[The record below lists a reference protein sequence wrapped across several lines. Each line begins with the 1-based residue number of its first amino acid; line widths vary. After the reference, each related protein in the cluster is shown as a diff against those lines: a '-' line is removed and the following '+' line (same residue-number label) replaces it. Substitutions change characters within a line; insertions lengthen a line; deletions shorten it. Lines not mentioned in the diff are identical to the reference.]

1 MAMYDNL
8 PKQMDPMSAGWYSA
22 MSQENPG
29 LVNEL
34 SKSSFNPSIKG
45 EYKIS
50 DAPRLERQTMGNGE
64 NDMTL
69 TNKYLGALKDQQA
82 ATRAAQGLSGTTFNE
97 PTAATMPLPGLN
109 GLNQDQLQNLYR
121 GLFGLSA
128 PGTAP
133 TGVNQASW
141 TSDINQVGGLKALQQ
156 NTPFGSPITPYA
168 GGGTDVTRL
177 ANNPFATT
185 SAARDL
191 FR

>member
-1 MAMYDNL
+1 MLYSNVTTYD
-8 PKQMDPMSAGWYSA
+8 PRFIAQKFDR
-22 MSQENPG
+22 QEN
-29 LVNEL
+29 
-34 SKSSFNPSIKG
+34 FNPSTF
-45 EYKIS
+45 S
-50 DAPRLERQTMGNGE
+50 SSTSFPDQLLERQTMGSGE

-69 TNKYLGALKDQQA
+69 TNQYLSALKDQQA

-97 PTAATMPLPGLN
+97 PTAATTPMPGLN
-109 GLNQDQLQNLYR
+109 GLSQEQLQNLYR

-133 TGVNQASW
+133 AGINQASW
-141 TSDINQVGGLKALQQ
+141 TSDINRAGGLKALQQ

-168 GGGTDVTRL
+168 GGGMDVTRL
-177 ANNPFATT
+177 VNDPFATT